1 MALPKPIDP
10 QQQAEAE
17 DLRRQANETML
28 SSVEKTMGF
37 LTKIFGGGDNK
48 NGEKLLAAG
57 KIFEQAATKFKLAG
71 DYGSAADCYNE
82 LSKINTSLDNK
93 YMADNYMEKSAEC
106 YAENK
111 NYAKAIAMYTEGV
124 KTYTKDNKTAGIAR
138 CHEKIADIH
147 ALTKNNEAA
156 RSNYALAYQHYA
168 ITNNYRMQ
176 SMNTCR
182 KLADFCVAG
191 KMYKDA
197 AEYYDKIYNNYINDR
212 TLKFNALSTFC
223 RAAMARMCV
232 DESDGINY
240 YEKGAAQHQS
250 LLLSGGEGSFLK
262 GLVQCFKSE
271 DRSKDFKFFLNTSKN
286 MMIHDEIS
294 NMLFTIKAKYFDK
307 EESNQNNA
315 EKRNIFDEIQFGDEK
330 GNQNSAN
337 NGNIEIPNDNIGE
350 GEEEFPDLR

>member
-1 MALPKPIDP
+1 
-10 QQQAEAE
+10 
-17 DLRRQANETML
+17 
-28 SSVEKTMGF
+28 
-37 LTKIFGGGDNK
+37 
-48 NGEKLLAAG
+48 
-57 KIFEQAATKFKLAG
+57 
-71 DYGSAADCYNE
+71 
-82 LSKINTSLDNK
+82 
-93 YMADNYMEKSAEC
+93 
-106 YAENK
+106 
-111 NYAKAIAMYTEGV
+111 MYTEGV

-240 YEKGAAQHQS
+240 YEKGVAQHQS
-250 LLLSGGEGSFLK
+250 LLLSGNF
-262 GLVQCFKSE
+262 
-271 DRSKDFKFFLNTSKN
+271 
-286 MMIHDEIS
+286 
-294 NMLFTIKAKYFDK
+294 
-307 EESNQNNA
+307 
-315 EKRNIFDEIQFGDEK
+315 
-330 GNQNSAN
+330 
-337 NGNIEIPNDNIGE
+337 
-350 GEEEFPDLR
+350 